1 MNKKQ
6 SIIQGII
13 LLGIVIL
20 INVIASFFYGTIDLT
35 EDKRY
40 TLTEATKSSLE
51 SLEDIIYVR
60 VLMDGDFVAG
70 FKRLQ
75 TSTEEMLQDFQ
86 SVSPYI
92 EYDFIDPLIGNNE
105 EKNKTIEQLAE
116 QGLTPTNLRVPDGD
130 KVTEKLIYPY
140 AIFNYH
146 KTSFVVNLLE
156 PDVPGTNKDIILN
169 NSVSLLEYKF
179 ANAIQKL
186 LLGIKKDIIFTDG
199 HGELNP
205 QQTSDLESSLRP
217 FYNTGRIDLDTV
229 SGITQDLDLLV
240 VAKPKTAFSDKDK
253 FKIDQYVMNGGKVL
267 WMLDK
272 LNTSLDSISLSGNYI
287 PLDLPLELDELLFKY
302 GARIESNMVLDLE
315 CSRIP
320 MFIDANQ
327 QEMFPW
333 YYHPLIAPT
342 SQHPIVKNLDR
353 INLKFPSTIDTLKT
367 KTNVKKTV
375 LLSSSPY
382 TRVQRVPARL
392 NFEILRYEPEVDLF
406 NKGPQPVALLLEGTF
421 PSLYE
426 NRLESSMQEM
436 LQKIGAP
443 FKEKSV
449 DTRMIVVSDGDF
461 AKSLYNTNSQ
471 EVSEI
476 GFNKWERRVYK
487 GNKDFIINA
496 IEYLIDNNGIL
507 NARSKE
513 VKLRMLDKYR
523 AKAERTKWQI
533 VNIILPLVF
542 LLLFGLVFNALR
554 KRKYTS

>member
-1 MNKKQ
+1 MNRKQ
-6 SIIQGII
+6 KLLQGFI

-20 INVIASFFYGTIDLT
+20 INVIASFFYGTLDLT

-40 TLTEATKSSLE
+40 TLTDATKSSLE

-60 VLMDGDFVAG
+60 ILMDGDFVAG

-92 EYDFIDPLIGNNE
+92 EYDFIDPLVGNNE

-199 HGELNP
+199 HGELNA
-205 QQTSDLESSLRP
+205 QQTSDLETSLRP

-229 SGITQDLDLLV
+229 TGITQDLDLLV
-240 VAKPKTAFSDKDK
+240 VAKPKMPFSEKDK

-267 WMLDK
+267 WMLDR

-302 GARIESNMVLDLE
+302 GARIQSNMVLDLE

-375 LLSSSPY
+375 LLSSSQY
-382 TRVQRVPARL
+382 SRIQRVPTRL

-426 NRLESSMQEM
+426 NRLESGMKEM
-436 LQKIGAP
+436 LQDIGAP
-443 FKEKSV
+443 FREKSV

-461 AKSLYNTNSQ
+461 AKSLYNNNTQ

-523 AKAERTKWQI
+523 AKAERTKWQL

-542 LLLFGLVFNALR
+542 LLLFGLVFNFWR

>member
-1 MNKKQ
+1 MNKRQ

-13 LLGIVIL
+13 ILGIVIL

-205 QQTSDLESSLRP
+205 QQTSDLETSLRP

-267 WMLDK
+267 WMLDR
-272 LNTSLDSISLSGNYI
+272 LSTSLDSISLSGNYI

-302 GARIESNMVLDLE
+302 GARIQSNMILDLE

-375 LLSSSPY
+375 LLSSSQY
-382 TRVQRVPARL
+382 SRIQRVPARL

-406 NKGPQPVALLLEGTF
+406 NKGAQPVALLLEGTF

-426 NRLESSMQEM
+426 NRLESGMQEM

-461 AKSLYNTNSQ
+461 AKSLYNTNTQ

-496 IEYLIDNNGIL
+496 IEYLMDNNGIL

-523 AKAERTKWQI
+523 AKAERTKWQM

>member
-1 MNKKQ
+1 MNRKQ
-6 SIIQGII
+6 TLLQGFI

-20 INVIASFFYGTIDLT
+20 INVIASFFYGTLDLT

-40 TLTEATKSSLE
+40 TLTDATKSSLE

-92 EYDFIDPLIGNNE
+92 EYDFIDPLVGNNE

-199 HGELNP
+199 HGELNA
-205 QQTSDLESSLRP
+205 QQTSDLETSLRP

-229 SGITQDLDLLV
+229 TGITQDLDLLV
-240 VAKPKTAFSDKDK
+240 VAKPKTAFSEKDK

-267 WMLDK
+267 WMLDR

-302 GARIESNMVLDLE
+302 GARIQSNMVLDLE

-375 LLSSSPY
+375 LLSSSQY
-382 TRVQRVPARL
+382 SRIQRVPTRL

-426 NRLESSMQEM
+426 NRLESGMKEM
-436 LQKIGAP
+436 LQDIGAP
-443 FKEKSV
+443 FREKSV

-461 AKSLYNTNSQ
+461 AKSLYNNNTQ

-523 AKAERTKWQI
+523 AKAERTKWQL

-542 LLLFGLVFNALR
+542 LLLFGLVFNFWR

>member
-1 MNKKQ
+1 MNRKQ
-6 SIIQGII
+6 TLLQGLI

-20 INVIASFFYGTIDLT
+20 INVIASFFYGTLDLT

-40 TLTEATKSSLE
+40 TLTDATKSSLE

-92 EYDFIDPLIGNNE
+92 EYDFIDPLVGNNE

-199 HGELNP
+199 HGELNA
-205 QQTSDLESSLRP
+205 QQTSDLETSLRP

-229 SGITQDLDLLV
+229 TGITQDLDLLV
-240 VAKPKTAFSDKDK
+240 VAKPKMPFSEKDK

-267 WMLDK
+267 WMLDR

-302 GARIESNMVLDLE
+302 GARIQSNMVLDLE

-375 LLSSSPY
+375 LLSSSQY
-382 TRVQRVPARL
+382 SRIQRVPTRL

-426 NRLESSMQEM
+426 NRLESGMKEM
-436 LQKIGAP
+436 LQDIGAP
-443 FKEKSV
+443 FREKSV

-461 AKSLYNTNSQ
+461 AKSLYNNNTQ

-523 AKAERTKWQI
+523 AKAERTKWQL

-542 LLLFGLVFNALR
+542 LLLFGLVFNFWR